1 MARHL
6 SALKR
11 ARQNEKRRLR
21 NQSRKTRVKNV
32 VRQVR
37 QAVAQKNAEEAQA
50 ALQSAIPTIARVAGK
65 GTLHWRAAARKISRL
80 TRQVNALLSE
90 AVSSKSS
97 FGWSRQELFHLC
109 SLLLTASLR
118 STILSPRSH
127 LQQGPLQPQ
136 PGLAGAGLQL
146 QIDLVQHGTGGCAE
160 PPREASACCAR
171 LFTFHGAG

>member
-1 MARHL
+1 LARHL

-37 QAVAQKNAEEAQA
+37 QAIAQKSLEEAQA

-80 TRQVNALLSE
+80 TRQVNAL
-90 AVSSKSS
+90 
-97 FGWSRQELFHLC
+97 
-109 SLLLTASLR
+109 
-118 STILSPRSH
+118 
-127 LQQGPLQPQ
+127 
-136 PGLAGAGLQL
+136 
-146 QIDLVQHGTGGCAE
+146 
-160 PPREASACCAR
+160 ASAP
-171 LFTFHGAG
+171 